1 MLELADIV
9 RAVGPETCAEL
20 AILPSQ
26 KRALEAILQCR
37 TPVLG
42 GEVYQCDHCAAFHY
56 SYHSCGNRHCPKC
69 QGQQTQHWLDQQR
82 ESLLPCGY
90 YLLTFTLPAELRAL
104 ARSHQK
110 KVYGLM
116 MSCAAASVQTLCA
129 DPRWLGA
136 QPSLLGVLHTW
147 TRDLRY
153 HPHAHFLVSAGGLS
167 PDGQRWIPLPSR
179 KFLVP
184 VHALSQIFAAKM
196 RDALQAAGL
205 QGQGLRKLWSKSKP
219 KAWVVHAQP
228 AGQGEQVLDY
238 LGRYVFRIAITHSRL
253 EQLADGQVTF
263 RYRDNTTQQLR
274 HCCLPAREFLQRFL
288 QHVLPKG
295 FAKVRHYGLAS
306 TACVERRKQARA
318 LLLKAIPVPKSRA
331 PTPTISRQVSES
343 ARPSI
348 DRCPVCHLGHLR
360 WVARLLPQQNRP
372 P

>member
-1 MLELADIV
+1 MGAIWSTNWQPRHNLQHPSGA
-9 RAVGPETCAEL
+9 ETKA
-20 AILPSQ
+20 P
-26 KRALEAILQCR
+26 R
-37 TPVLG
+37 
-42 GEVYQCDHCAAFHY
+42 
-56 SYHSCGNRHCPKC
+56 
-69 QGQQTQHWLDQQR
+69 HWLDQQR
-82 ESLLPCGY
+82 ERLLPCGY

-116 MSCAAASVQTLCA
+116 LNCAAASVQTLCA

-147 TRDLRY
+147 RRDLRY

-167 PDGQRWIPLPSR
+167 PDGQRWIPAPSS

-184 VHALSQIFAAKM
+184 EGALSQIFAAKM

-205 QGQGLRKLWSKSKP
+205 QGQVPWQLWSKSKP

-228 AGQGEQVLDY
+228 AGQGEEVLDY

-253 EQLADGQVTF
+253 EELADGQVTF

-288 QHVLPKG
+288 QHVL
-295 FAKVRHYGLAS
+295 AKMQITTWRVR
-306 TACVERRKQARA
+306 
-318 LLLKAIPVPKSRA
+318 I
-331 PTPTISRQVSES
+331 
-343 ARPSI
+343 
-348 DRCPVCHLGHLR
+348 
-360 WVARLLPQQNRP
+360 
-372 P
+372 